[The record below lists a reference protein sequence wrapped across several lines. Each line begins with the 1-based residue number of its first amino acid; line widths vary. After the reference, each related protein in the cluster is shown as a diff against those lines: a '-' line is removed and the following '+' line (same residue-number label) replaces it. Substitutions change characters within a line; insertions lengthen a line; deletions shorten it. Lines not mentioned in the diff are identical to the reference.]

1 MPNDLL
7 TWSSRKR
14 KLLREL
20 DFCSPDIICLQ
31 EVDRFKDLEED
42 LASRGYVGLYK
53 VRTGGMPDGCAIF
66 WRKVRFQLLQE
77 RSFEFSM
84 LGMRDNVAQLCVL
97 QLTVPG
103 AANNRSPSVFR
114 TAERTQSHRLV
125 VGNIHVLFNPRRGEI
140 KLGQCRAFLEQVH
153 NLSSIWHGAPVVIG
167 GDFNSTPSSAVYEFL
182 AKSELDLSNLD
193 RRYLSGQVPKKLGS
207 KGRKSGKDA
216 PVQGTLEEMLK
227 RSLRAQ
233 LASQE
238 GNKATLCTNYEK
250 AEEPLSGTGP
260 PCDSPAEL
268 LVQRC
273 IQEIG
278 SCSTQSLNG
287 SFSEGQTAT
296 TSQIHLSLS
305 PGTNLGNGNNNNF
318 AIEQFSV
325 AKNRMSDLDVP
336 NAVLEG
342 LHENRLPSHDSL
354 VQHTTISVEEA
365 HTAGIT
371 GGNFRNILNNTCDII
386 SDEAHAAET
395 SSLSTVESS
404 VPQEEFIKSMPYD
417 SLDLKQRC
425 FDDGNPSS
433 ASKVLKKEHAEN
445 GQDKHQWDLEEL
457 RVATGKLDRTSIQH
471 KLNLCSVYSEIQ
483 GQTDTR
489 DAKGEPLLTTCH
501 KDFTGTVDYIWRN
514 DGLKTMKVLDTV
526 PLNAFV
532 RNKGLPIKVW
542 GSDHLAIAC
551 ELAFTQRGK

>member
-7 TWSSRKR
+7 TWSTRRRKV
-14 KLLREL
+14 LQEL

-31 EVDRFKDLEED
+31 EVDRFKDLEDD

-66 WRKVRFQLLQE
+66 WRKGRFQLLQE

-84 LGMRDNVAQLCVL
+84 LGMRDNIAQMCVL

-103 AANNRSPSVFR
+103 AANNRRPSVFR
-114 TAERTQSHRLV
+114 MAEQTQSHRLV

-153 NLSSIWHGAPVVIG
+153 NISSIWHGAPVVIG
-167 GDFNSTPSSAVYEFL
+167 GDFNCTPSSAVYEFL

-193 RRYLSGQVPKKLGS
+193 RRYLSGQVPKVLGS
-207 KGRKSGKDA
+207 KGRNSGKDA
-216 PVQGTLEEMLK
+216 PVQETLEEMLK
-227 RSLRAQ
+227 RSLRVQ

-238 GNKATLCTNYEK
+238 GNEATLCSNDEK
-250 AEEPLSGTGP
+250 AEEPLSGTGS

-268 LVQRC
+268 LAQRC

-278 SCSTQSLNG
+278 WCSTQSLNG
-287 SFSEGQTAT
+287 SFSEEQTVA
-296 TSQIHLSLS
+296 TSQIHL
-305 PGTNLGNGNNNNF
+305 
-318 AIEQFSV
+318 
-325 AKNRMSDLDVP
+325 K
-336 NAVLEG
+336 
-342 LHENRLPSHDSL
+342 
-354 VQHTTISVEEA
+354 
-365 HTAGIT
+365 
-371 GGNFRNILNNTCDII
+371 
-386 SDEAHAAET
+386 T
-395 SSLSTVESS
+395 SSLPTVESS
-404 VPQEEFIKSMPYD
+404 VPQEEFIKSIPYD
-417 SLDLKQRC
+417 SLDLKERC
-425 FDDGNPSS
+425 LDNGNPSS

-445 GQDKHQWDLEEL
+445 GEDKHQWDLEEL

-483 GQTDTR
+483 GQADTR
-489 DAKGEPLLTTCH
+489 DEKGEPLLTTCH

-532 RNKGLPIKVW
+532 RNKGLPIKLW